1 MTSNLMSRWRGDARI
16 KAFPIS
22 KITPIY
28 LQPDDRYLWRDLP
41 SIKERGMDYPILLY
55 KTAPQWWAEKY
66 DTWIN
71 PSVKASMPII
81 ADDGQVWTIK
91 AGTNRFQTARDLGYD
106 SIDGI
111 MCANSDECAKL
122 TMWFKECDPLSNPEK
137 LYTGAW
143 SYQ

>member
-1 MTSNLMSRWRGDARI
+1 MIAIYGEICPASRNEVWI
-16 KAFPIS
+16 
-22 KITPIY
+22 
-28 LQPDDRYLWRDLP
+28 
-41 SIKERGMDYPILLY
+41 ILYCYTRLLLNGG
-55 KTAPQWWAEKY
+55 Q
-66 DTWIN
+66 
-71 PSVKASMPII
+71 II

-122 TMWFKECDPLSNPEK
+122 TMWFKECDPLRNPEK

>member
-55 KTAPQWWAEKY
+55 KTSPQWWAEKY

-122 TMWFKECDPLSNPEK
+122 TMWFKECDPLRNPEK